1 MKNLIKVE
9 REEERNKWK
18 IKKKKDKIAEI
29 KRKRKEPRYFI
40 GNPRKEIVSSLIQEG
55 VVLLG
60 YLMVVKK
67 NYQSYLAQKRLPV
80 VETRILVFE
89 T

>member
-1 MKNLIKVE
+1 MH
-9 REEERNKWK
+9 
-18 IKKKKDKIAEI
+18 
-29 KRKRKEPRYFI
+29 
-40 GNPRKEIVSSLIQEG
+40 VSSLIQEG

-67 NYQSYLAQKRLPV
+67 NYQSYQAPKRLPV

-89 T
+89 TWLSVASQARSA